1 MNIYVSVNIQYQYV
15 LENILL
21 NNEGFLEFDL

>member
-1 MNIYVSVNIQYQYV
+1 MNIYVSVNIKYQYV
-15 LENILL
+15 LKILL